1 LSRYH
6 GRFSRVYLSPNDT
19 AAAHPLLSISGWS
32 FDNTKDRADTTSFED
47 SVKTSVLGFG
57 SGQITFQGFWDDTE
71 LTLYEAAESPAGA
84 KFYGYP
90 ATTAPSLY
98 IAARV
103 WVDYSMPDISVNAAV
118 PVRGNLA
125 VKSDFI
131 NTMS

>member
-6 GRFSRVYLSPNDT
+6 GRFSRVYLSTSDSTT
-19 AAAHPLLSISGWS
+19 ATPLLSISGWS

-47 SVKTSVLGFG
+47 SVKTSALGFG
-57 SGQITFQGFWDDTE
+57 SGQITFQGFWDNAD

-90 ATTAPSLY
+90 SVNAPSLY

-103 WVDYSMPDISVNAAV
+103 WVDYSFPDISVNAAV

-125 VKSDFI
+125 VRSEFL